1 LRYHR
6 TTGLTSEQLQ
16 DLVELVGQRVT
27 WSKDRGRPKAT
38 DLTKAVVIAV
48 AYLRQNIPQEVL
60 GEYFEVSQPTVS
72 RIIQDITPVV
82 ADVLDQFIPNA
93 TEATE
98 GRVILV
104 DGTLAP
110 CWSWAGHRELYSG
123 KHKTTGHVLQI
134 LSNLGGD
141 ITYIS
146 RPQPGSM
153 HDAEAFRQTGLAEIL
168 DLDNTI
174 GDKGYGGLGI
184 DTPTKK
190 PIGGELAESQK
201 EENRVINSLRAAV
214 ERAVAHVKNWRVLHT
229 DYRRPLQTFADT
241 LDAVVG
247 LIFFK
252 KAYWAFE

>member
-1 LRYHR
+1 MRYHR
-6 TTGLTSEQLQ
+6 TTGLSSEQLH
-16 DLVELVGQRVT
+16 DLVELVGQQVT
-27 WSKDRGRPKAT
+27 WSKGRGRPKAT
-38 DLTKAVVIAV
+38 SLAKAVVMAV
-48 AYLRQNIPQEVL
+48 VYLRQNMTQEVL
-60 GEYFEVSQPTVS
+60 GEFFQVSQATVS
-72 RIIQDITPVV
+72 RVVQVITPVV

-93 TEATE
+93 IEATE
-98 GRVILV
+98 GRVVLV

-134 LSNLGGD
+134 LSNLCGD

-146 RPQPGSM
+146 RAQPGSM

-168 DLDNTI
+168 DLGNTI
-174 GDKGYGGLGI
+174 GDKGYVGLGI
-184 DTPTKK
+184 VTPTKK

-201 EENRVINSLRAAV
+201 KENGVINSLRAAV

-229 DYRRPLQTFADT
+229 DYRRPLQTFDDT

-247 LIFFK
+247 IILFK
-252 KAYWAFE
+252 QAYQRF